1 MESMIPENFIKEQL
15 SLAYVR
21 AVVFR
26 AGFDLWRPEVD
37 QGIDGTIED
46 SSRNGITV
54 NRVDFQLKATTQ
66 HTVGENE
73 IAYDLRVE
81 NYNRLV
87 CKGDIPCVL
96 ILFVMPKDESRWIR
110 HSEEE
115 LCLQKC
121 AYWVSLEGKPRSGH
135 SSSVR
140 VCVPRLQTF
149 APDGLRDMFERLID

>member
-37 QGIDGTIED
+37 HGIDGTIED

-54 NRVDFQLKATTQ
+54 NRVDFQLKATTR
-66 HTVGENE
+66 HSVRESE
-73 IAYDLRVE
+73 IAYDLLVK
-81 NYNRLV
+81 NYNKLIHEN
-87 CKGDIPCVL
+87 GLPCVL
-96 ILFVMPKDESRWIR
+96 ILFVMPRDEARWLR
-110 HSEEE
+110 HSEEK

-121 AYWVSLEGKPRSGH
+121 AYWVSLMGKVPSRN
-135 SSSVR
+135 SSTVT
-140 VCVPRLQTF
+140 VLVPLANVF
-149 APDGLRDMFERLID
+149 NGDGLQKMFNQLIG